1 MPIRALLFP
10 VVPVSLI
17 SVEKNVRKLDGAW
30 EGCEGKKASVTVYSD
45 ADKIELLVNGKSA
58 GKKKPKKDIAKF
70 RKIPYEAGK
79 IEAIAYDSSGKETA
93 RTTLVSATGKTSIKL
108 TPETTNLCANGQD
121 LCFLN
126 IDLIG
131 ENGITKS
138 SVDQELKIEISGPAT
153 LQGYGSARPNVEESF
168 CNDTFKTFYG
178 KSLAVIRAG
187 YEPGTVTVKVSGKGL
202 DTQELRFLN
211 KTKGEHQN
219 SFSVLTFSLLVIYPI
234 F

>member
-1 MPIRALLFP
+1 MTQVVYGQKGYLGSSMSVRAAEAYEQGEMPISRWTKTAIIQA
-10 VVPVSLI
+10 V
-17 SVEKNVRKLDGAW
+17 
-30 EGCEGKKASVTVYSD
+30 
-45 ADKIELLVNGKSA
+45 
-58 GKKKPKKDIAKF
+58 KDYCF
-70 RKIPYEAGK
+70 DFDL
-79 IEAIAYDSSGKETA
+79 AYDSSGKETA

-202 DTQELRFLN
+202 DTQELTLN
-211 KTKGEHQN
+211 
-219 SFSVLTFSLLVIYPI
+219 IC
-234 F
+234 